1 MVYKIT
7 LTICLLITTIFQG
20 ISQNL
25 VELSVKE
32 YSQKADYEKEHIH
45 KLQIKNN
52 GLTKASYQVN
62 LTNVL
67 CKKKNTVITEFDYSL
82 YDENMNPIRNEITV
96 DINEIKT
103 FYLKITKP
111 NNLNLG
117 KWSCTQLEISEVS
130 NPNAFRRATAL
141 DKITLKSYIP
151 NPSSD
156 N

>member
-1 MVYKIT
+1 MVCKIT
-7 LTICLLITTIFQG
+7 LTICFFIITIFQG

-32 YSQKADYEKEHIH
+32 YSEKADYEKEHIH
-45 KLQIKNN
+45 KLQLKNRSLN
-52 GLTKASYQVN
+52 KTIYKVN

-67 CKKKNTVITEFDYSL
+67 CKKKNTTITEFNYSF
-82 YDENMNPIRNEITV
+82 YDENMNLIGDEIV
-96 DINEIKT
+96 VNANDIKV
-103 FYLKITKP
+103 FFLKIKKP

-117 KWSCTQLEISEVS
+117 NWSCTQLEISEVS
-130 NPNAFRRATAL
+130 NPNVFRRATAL

-151 NPSSD
+151 NPNND

>member
-1 MVYKIT
+1 MVCKIT
-7 LTICLLITTIFQG
+7 LTTCLFIITIFQG

-32 YSQKADYEKEHIH
+32 YSKKADYEKEHIH
-45 KLQIKNN
+45 KLQLKNRSLN
-52 GLTKASYQVN
+52 KTIYKVN

-67 CKKKNTVITEFDYSL
+67 CKKKNTTITEFNYSL
-82 YDENMNPIRNEITV
+82 YDENMNLIGDEVVVNA
-96 DINEIKT
+96 NGIKV
-103 FYLKITKP
+103 FYLKIKKP

-117 KWSCTQLEISEVS
+117 NWSCTQLEISEVS

-151 NPSSD
+151 NPNSD